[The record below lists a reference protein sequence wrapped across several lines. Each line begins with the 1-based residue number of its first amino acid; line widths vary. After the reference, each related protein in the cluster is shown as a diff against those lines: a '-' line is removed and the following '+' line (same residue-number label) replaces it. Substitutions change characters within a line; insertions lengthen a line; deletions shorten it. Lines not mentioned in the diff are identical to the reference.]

1 MESDWDADK
10 PNGQEVLEKMSPI
23 REVCLSLNDVEEM
36 ILAFERKY
44 GLSSPDFFG
53 NEEGKRRL
61 PEDDVFRWEALI
73 YHRFALRE
81 TYQEVRS
88 GYLAHLGQPTGEVR
102 PDKETQEL
110 LAA

>member
-1 MESDWDADK
+1 M
-10 PNGQEVLEKMSPI
+10 PI

-36 ILAFERKY
+36 ILGFERKY

-53 NEEGKRRL
+53 NPDVKQQL

-73 YHRFALRE
+73 YHRSALKE
-81 TYQEVRS
+81 TYQEVQS
-88 GYLAHLGQPTGEVR
+88 GYLTHLGQSPEEAR
-102 PDKETQEL
+102 ADKETQEL

>member
-1 MESDWDADK
+1 
-10 PNGQEVLEKMSPI
+10 
-23 REVCLSLNDVEEM
+23 M

-44 GLSSPDFFG
+44 ELSSPEFFG
-53 NEEGKRRL
+53 NQEIKQRL

-73 YHRFALRE
+73 YHRSALKE
-81 TYQEVRS
+81 TYQEVHS